1 MLRLR
6 HRLVLLVVLQ
16 RGGVWDSLG
25 SSEAAAGMGAG
36 AGAESRARGPSS
48 ESKPVGPVSITV
60 SSFKKKPS
68 KRAPAAPILPRTRR
82 AATLRSGLSIATTN
96 IRAIQEKAKYRVI
109 FQLRPPLRS
118 SPVFKLRTDKYTGTT
133 ATASKNDPSPM
144 RCFSVHTRPSLS
156 IVAIRS
162 AIIKGIL
169 CSFHVRALISPQY
182 LLNCQSSG
190 CGGVPEVF
198 LSYSNFFCLC
208 RGGGCLLGHELTDL
222 DDTDALRRP
231 VGENANGEAD

>member
-1 MLRLR
+1 
-6 HRLVLLVVLQ
+6 
-16 RGGVWDSLG
+16 
-25 SSEAAAGMGAG
+25 MGAG

-133 ATASKNDPSPM
+133 ATASKNDPSPQPYALFF
-144 RCFSVHTRPSLS
+144 RAYASQPIH
-156 IVAIRS
+156 IAIRS

>member
-1 MLRLR
+1 M
-6 HRLVLLVVLQ
+6 VLLVVLQ

-133 ATASKNDPSPM
+133 ATASKNDPSPQPHALFFRAYASQPIHSRNKECNNQRHTLLLPCESTNLAPVPVELPILWLW
-144 RCFSVHTRPSLS
+144 RCPR
-156 IVAIRS
+156 
-162 AIIKGIL
+162 
-169 CSFHVRALISPQY
+169 
-182 LLNCQSSG
+182 
-190 CGGVPEVF
+190 GVF
-198 LSYSNFFCLC
+198 
-208 RGGGCLLGHELTDL
+208 EL
-222 DDTDALRRP
+222 
-231 VGENANGEAD
+231 